1 MIRFVI
7 RLYDYMAAHKRL
19 CVLSFVAVTFV
30 FLVSLVRLDYKEDI
44 SAFLPVSGSE
54 KEALS
59 VYQDI
64 SGANRIIAVFENQ
77 CDSGSISASP
87 ESVIEA
93 IKDYESIIRET
104 DTLHWVC
111 GLTTQVD
118 LEKYNEMTSYIY
130 AHIPYFLTSKDY
142 VRLDSL
148 LNTEGYISSQLAL
161 DKEMLMFPS
170 SSLVSENISRD
181 PLHLFTPVLQSLQTM
196 NGTASFETYD
206 GYIFTPEMNKA
217 VVMMYS
223 PFGNS
228 ETQHNALLVDY
239 LSSVADSLKILHP
252 TVKVHHTGGPVIA
265 VGNAKQIKSDSLL
278 SASIAIILI
287 LVLLLY
293 ALKRF
298 YHLFL
303 IAVSILWGWVF
314 AMGMLSFI
322 YKDISL
328 IVVGISSIILGIAI
342 NYPLHLIAHL
352 SATTSIR
359 SALREVAA
367 PLIIGNVTTVGAF
380 LALIP
385 LDAVALRDLGLFS
398 TFLLIGTILFVI
410 MYLPHVLRN
419 KVRVKEDS
427 GEKAAEAPFE
437 WAGKLSFKGSPLVLL
452 VLLVL
457 TLVLGYFSLST
468 RFDANLANINYM
480 TEEQRKD
487 MQYFQQLASDE
498 DNDLESVYVVSKG
511 SSFDEALSFHS
522 AIQDSLA
529 SLVHPAK
536 GERLYSC
543 TRFFCSKDE
552 QLERLSLWHQ
562 FIDTHRNKLFDEFRE
577 ACSQEGFVE
586 EAFVPYFDILCADY
600 AGTLPDKAGLLKH
613 ISDSYISIDS
623 ISGTYKVV
631 DVLSVDKERV
641 HAIEEQVS
649 DWENAHYFSFDI
661 QGMNSALANH
671 LSDNFN
677 YIGWACGMIVFLF
690 LWFSFG
696 RIELALLAFLPM
708 AVSWIW
714 ILGIMG
720 IFDIHFNIVNII
732 LATFIFGQGD
742 DYTIFITEGCCYEY
756 AYRKKLLA
764 SYKSSIILSALIMF
778 IGIGTLIFAKHPALH
793 SLAEVTII
801 GMFSVVLMAFALPP
815 IVFNWMVRQK
825 GTYRRRPLTLSAL
838 ARTWFC
844 GMWWLCQLLVGYL
857 AGGLLFLFVR
867 RKVRRQRV
875 LNRFVSWVHRIDQ
888 HLIPGVR
895 YSLRN
900 PYRED
905 FGKPAII
912 ICNHQSLLD
921 PMCLMAL
928 SPKILIVANT
938 HSSHNPVIRFMFS
951 WLGFYTI
958 DQNNFRAW
966 QDSSLQRDI
975 HVFRHYV
982 EQGYSIAVFP
992 EGIRN
997 AKSSILR
1004 YHKGAFYLA
1013 HELGIDILPVIIHGM
1028 NNIMPLYSFTAHPG
1042 RLTVCIEQR
1051 ITLSDALRGET
1062 YAETTRLVHRF
1073 FIERYEHLCK
1083 ELETSSYYKNLVL
1096 ERYMYKG
1103 TDVFR
1108 MVKANMRKYGNYAQW
1123 VDNLPLD
1130 VKTVYVK
1137 HSGWGEFP
1145 LLLALVN
1152 PNVSVVAFESNE
1164 EKRTLA
1170 YYSADGIVSNLLY
1183 TDNLSIFENAKD
1195 EPQSVVYDVNNLMV

>member
-19 CVLSFVAVTFV
+19 CVLSFVIVTFV
-30 FLVSLVRLDYKEDI
+30 FIGSLVRLDYKEDI
-44 SAFLPVSGSE
+44 SAFLPVNGNE

-64 SGANRIIAVFENQ
+64 SGANRIFAIFENQ
-77 CDSGSISASP
+77 CDSDTTAASP

-118 LEKYNEMTSYIY
+118 LEKYNELTGYIY

-148 LNTEGYISSQLAL
+148 LNTEGYISSRLAL

-196 NGTASFETYD
+196 NGTSSFETYD
-206 GYIFTPEMNKA
+206 GYIFTPGMRKA

-278 SASIAIILI
+278 SASVAIILI
-287 LVLLLY
+287 LLLLLY

-303 IAVSILWGWVF
+303 ILVSILWGWVF

-328 IVVGISSIILGIAI
+328 IVVGISSIIVGIAI

-352 SATTSIR
+352 SSTTSIR
-359 SALREVAA
+359 GALREVAA

-410 MYLPHVLRN
+410 MYLPHAVRN
-419 KVRVKEDS
+419 QVKVGS
-427 GEKAAEAPFE
+427 GEKADEAPFK
-437 WAGKLSFKGSPLVLL
+437 WVNKLSFKGTPLVLS
-452 VLLVL
+452 LLLAL
-457 TLVLGYFSLST
+457 TLILGYFSLST

-480 TEEQRKD
+480 SGEQRKD
-487 MQYFQQLASDE
+487 MQYFQQLLSDE
-498 DNDLESVYVVSKG
+498 DNGLESVYVVSKAP
-511 SSFDEALSFHS
+511 SLDEALSFHS
-522 AIQDSLA
+522 AIQDSLECW
-529 SLVHPAK
+529 VHSAK

-543 TRFFCSKDE
+543 ARFFCSKEE
-552 QLERLSLWHQ
+552 QLERLALWRQ
-562 FIDTHRNKLFDEFRE
+562 FIDTHRVKLFDEFRE
-577 ACSQEGFVE
+577 ACRKEGFVD

-600 AGTLPDKAGLLKH
+600 AGGLTDKGDLLEH

-623 ISGTYKVV
+623 ISGVYKVV
-631 DVLSVDKERV
+631 DVLSVDKRRV
-641 HAIEEQVS
+641 HDIEELVLN
-649 DWENAHYFSFDI
+649 WENAHYFSFDI

-671 LSDNFN
+671 LSENFN
-677 YIGWACGMIVFLF
+677 YIGWACSIIVFLF

-720 IFDIHFNIVNII
+720 IFDIQFNIVNII

-801 GMFSVVLMAFALPP
+801 GMFSVVLMAFVLPP
-815 IVFNWMVRQK
+815 IVFDWMVK
-825 GTYRRRPLTLSAL
+825 CNGSYRRRPLTLSAL

-844 GMWWLCQLLVGYL
+844 GMWWLGQLVVGYL
-857 AGGLLFLFVR
+857 VGGVLFVLGNTNG
-867 RKVRRQRV
+867 RRQRI
-875 LNRFVSWVHRIDQ
+875 LNRFVSWTHRIDQ
-888 HLIPGVR
+888 HLIPGVH

-900 PYRED
+900 PYGED
-905 FGKPAII
+905 FSKPAII

-928 SPKILIVANT
+928 SPKIRIVANT
-938 HSSHNPVIRFMFS
+938 HSSHNPLIRFMFS

-958 DQNNFRAW
+958 DQNNFKAW

-982 EQGYSIAVFP
+982 EQGYCIAVFP
-992 EGIRN
+992 EGARN

-1042 RLTVCIEQR
+1042 KLTVCIEQR
-1051 ITLSDALRGET
+1051 ITLSDALRGKN

-1083 ELETSSYYKNLVL
+1083 ELETSSYYRHLVL

-1108 MVKANMRKYGNYAQW
+1108 MVKANMRKYGNYARW
-1123 VDNLPLD
+1123 VDDLPLS

-1137 HSGWGEFP
+1137 HGGWGEFP

-1152 PNVSVVAFESNE
+1152 PNVSVVAFEADE

-1195 EPQSVVYDVNNLMV
+1195 EPHAVVYDASNLKV